1 MEKSQYSKVFWFFF
15 SKKIR
20 FPYACRIDSANRCNR
35 PVGARGKKELLFE
48 KEAKTFTYSMRVVPH
63 RTHQQ
68 VKVFCFFSS
77 EKKTLLFLPRHPGG
91 MKQPY
96 PPLNQHRRLK
106 PRNRPAPVPSANDP
120 LVI

>member
-91 MKQPY
+91 MKTTVSAAQSAAPA
-96 PPLNQHRRLK
+96 QATK
-106 PRNRPAPVPSANDP
+106 PARSRAVGK
-120 LVI
+120 